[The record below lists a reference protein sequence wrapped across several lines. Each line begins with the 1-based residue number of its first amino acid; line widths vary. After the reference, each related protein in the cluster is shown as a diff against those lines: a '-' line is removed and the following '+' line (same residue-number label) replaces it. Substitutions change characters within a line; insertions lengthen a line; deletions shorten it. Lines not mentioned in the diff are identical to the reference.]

1 MRGRSLPGK
10 ASSLV
15 VVLLLSLFAALIVGA
30 RLNALTADEPAYVAG
45 GYAWLKHPLAGY
57 AFLAQRGYPPLLTAL
72 EALPLYLGDARSL
85 PVVEQLTGWPDD
97 FDAFSFAFAPYL
109 KQSIAAMLATRFVTI
124 WLTLLLAAVVFRWS
138 SDLATRTNRSHHP
151 WRAGLLALGALTFD
165 PTLLALG
172 RLAHSDAGAVALGTT
187 SLFLVWR
194 WARKATWP
202 RAIAAGGVLGLTLL
216 AKVSGPIW
224 LAAALVMLLAALA
237 TGPKQS
243 RAGRLTQSGVM
254 LVLAGGLWWAAY
266 GFTWEWI
273 NGLPVPAPAYWESIA
288 YLRTY
293 ITDIFALGLRQ
304 TGKGWWWYF
313 PVAFLIKNPLPL
325 LLALLIAL
333 AAWLRRPQRPNALT
347 AASLLVFPAL
357 YTLIAIM
364 DGMNIGYRHM
374 LPIHPFLWMGI
385 GVGLHRWLG
394 DGVSVRHWRAW
405 VVSGLAIWLALTV
418 VRVYPWEISYF
429 NELAG
434 GPENGYR
441 FLADS
446 NVDWGQADYVRDAYL
461 TQHPAIST
469 APPAT
474 PFNPAAGTY
483 LVSATKLQGTGVF
496 PVDTY
501 EWFRHRVPE
510 TILAYSQRIYQV
522 DAANQPVWLAQCNQ
536 PTVPLP
542 DPVVDAKIGLSP
554 QLRRWDFNCT
564 KSWIYPAGGASNG
577 LIAVRHV
584 LLTPNRFCWT
594 TMQPCQS
601 EATDTFLAR
610 RLSDLHLSYDQ
621 IKDSELPAFALYEQ
635 SAQPLPISSVPV
647 AFNGPLTFLAAKA
660 YQNGEEL
667 EVETW
672 WQVMDGPIDNLF
684 SIMAHIT
691 TAQGDT
697 LAVDDGI
704 GISPLALETGDILV
718 ERHRFTADSAAV
730 QLRTG
735 AYWLDETITPWTL
748 ADAPDQNAIL
758 LNLADLLR

>member
-1 MRGRSLPGK
+1 MRGRYLPGK
-10 ASSLV
+10 VSSLV
-15 VVLLLSLFAALIVGA
+15 VGLFLLLFAALLVGA

-45 GYAWLKHPLAGY
+45 GYAWLKHPQAGY

-72 EALPLYLGDARSL
+72 EALPLYLGDTHAL
-85 PVVEQLTGWPDD
+85 PPVEQLAGWPDD

-109 KQSIAAMLATRFVTI
+109 KQSIANLLATRFATL
-124 WLTLLLAAVVFRWS
+124 WLTVLLAAVVFRWA
-138 SDLATRTNRSHHP
+138 SDLAAKTNRPYPS

-194 WARKATWP
+194 WTCKSTWP

-243 RAGRLTQSGVM
+243 RASQLVQSGVM
-254 LVLAGGLWWAAY
+254 MTLAGGLWWAVY

-288 YLRTY
+288 YLRAY

-304 TGKGWWWYF
+304 AGKGWWWYF

-325 LLALLIAL
+325 LLAWLIAL
-333 AAWLRRPQRPNALT
+333 ATWLRRPQWPNLRI
-347 AASLLVFPAL
+347 AASLLFFPAL
-357 YTLIAIM
+357 YTAIAIL
-364 DGMNIGYRHM
+364 DGMSIGYRHM
-374 LPIHPFLWMGI
+374 LPIHPFLWI
-385 GVGLHRWLG
+385 ATGVGLHRWL
-394 DGVSVRHWRAW
+394 DAGVSGRRWRGW
-405 VVSGLAIWLALTV
+405 VTTALAIWLVFSVA
-418 VRVYPWEISYF
+418 RVYPWEISYF

-434 GPENGYR
+434 GPQNGYR

-461 TQHPAIST
+461 AEHPAIRT

-474 PFNPAAGTY
+474 PFSPAPGDY
-483 LVSATKLQGTGVF
+483 LVSATKLQGTGIF

-510 TILAYSQRIYQV
+510 TVLAYSQRIYRV
-522 DAANQPVWLAQCNQ
+522 NAADQPVWLAQCNR
-536 PTVPLP
+536 PTAPLP
-542 DPVVDAKIGLSP
+542 NTVIDTQIGLASN
-554 QLRRWDFNCT
+554 LRRWDFDCT
-564 KSWIYPAGGASNG
+564 QTWIYPAGGANNG
-577 LIAVRHV
+577 LVAIRHA

-594 TMQPCQS
+594 TMQPC
-601 EATDTFLAR
+601 EPKPVDAFLAR
-610 RLSDLHLSYDQ
+610 RLGDARLSYDQ
-621 IKDSELPAFALYEQ
+621 TKDSELPAFVLYQ
-635 SAQPLPISSVPV
+635 QTAKQLPVSSAPV
-647 AFNGPLTFLAAKA
+647 AFDGPLTFLTAKA
-660 YQNGEEL
+660 YQNASEL

-672 WQVMDGPIDNLF
+672 WRVTAGPVERTF
-684 SIMAHIT
+684 SIMAHTT

-697 LAVDDGI
+697 LAVADGL
-704 GISPLALETGDILV
+704 GVSPLALETGDILV
-718 ERHRFTADSAAV
+718 ERHQFVADGAV
-730 QLRTG
+730 AQLRIG
-735 AYWLDETITPWTL
+735 AYWLDETITPWTR
-748 ADAPDQNAIL
+748 ADASKQNTII
-758 LNLADLLR
+758 LNLADLLQ